1 MFVFQQAAHPPGR
14 GGAGPPRLEHVE
26 VSVRSGEP
34 VQSSLN
40 FVEDLK
46 FRLDVLVKPP
56 CFPILFVFL
65 GHLRFRPSPCWSGSK
80 RTDGADGSGY
90 DQVAPSSRPDIS

>member
-46 FRLDVLVKPP
+46 FRLDVLIKPP
-56 CFPILFVFL
+56 CFPILYVFFRSSSIPTQPL
-65 GHLRFRPSPCWSGSK
+65 LEWLQTLRWSRWARP
-80 RTDGADGSGY
+80 
-90 DQVAPSSRPDIS
+90 